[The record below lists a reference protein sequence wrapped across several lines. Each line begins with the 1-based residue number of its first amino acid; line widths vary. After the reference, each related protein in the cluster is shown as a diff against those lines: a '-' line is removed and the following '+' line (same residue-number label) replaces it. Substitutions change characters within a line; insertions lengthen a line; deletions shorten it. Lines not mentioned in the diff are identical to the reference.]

1 MLFFVSMLC
10 CISIR
15 IMEDLTENNSL
26 NYEKEVNLLNM
37 KGWNKRNK
45 SGNGLQGNPSQ
56 SGRLTINL
64 TQSIEHIITELGD
77 SPDLKIRQV
86 KLGEHI
92 PVHAAAL
99 HLSGLVQ
106 PEAVDEFIVGSLLGV
121 TNEML
126 NEQIPATGNV
136 MDFILN
142 RTLEIGDAK
151 VQDEW
156 KEILLAILSGDT
168 VILIEGYASA
178 IVCDT
183 QGGETRS
190 VTEPTSQ
197 LVVRGPK
204 DSFVESLATNI
215 SLIRRRL
222 KTPNLRLEYMRI
234 GEVSQTIVALM
245 FIKGIVDEKLVD
257 EVRKR
262 LGEIKI
268 DAILESGYI
277 EELIQDKTFTPFP
290 TINNSERPD
299 VAASNLLEGRI
310 VLVVDGTPFILIL
323 PAVFTLFFQSSSDYA
338 ERFDIS
344 FFMLLIR
351 YISFI
356 VLILGPS
363 IYIALTTFH
372 YEMIPTTLLINL
384 LSQRENVP
392 FPAFVEAILMEGA
405 FEIIREAGVRMPR
418 AVGQT
423 VSVVGALILGQAVVE
438 AGIITPVMVI
448 VVALT
453 GIASFAIPSYNMAIS
468 GRIIRFAFLI
478 LAGMFGFYGI
488 TLGLIVLVAHM
499 NSLRSFGI
507 PYLSPVVP
515 LSVKRQKDTFLRLP
529 VWIHNKGRST
539 SPGEHGDSPAGEK
552 INTGHEANL
561 SPVINGIDDGGGSN
575 KKGASDES

>member
-1 MLFFVSMLC
+1 MIINGLS
-10 CISIR
+10 R
-15 IMEDLTENNSL
+15 R
-26 NYEKEVNLLNM
+26 Y
-37 KGWNKRNK
+37 K
-45 SGNGLQGNPSQ
+45 SGKRQQETPTQ

-64 TQSIEHIITELGD
+64 IETLEHIENELGD
-77 SPDLKIRQV
+77 SPDLKIRHLKMGDDSPLAV
-86 KLGEHI
+86 A
-92 PVHAAAL
+92 VL
-99 HLSGLVQ
+99 HLSGLVH
-106 PEAVDEFIVGSLLGV
+106 PETVDEFIVGSLLGV
-121 TNEML
+121 TSDML
-126 NEQIPATGNV
+126 SEQLPASGSV
-136 MDFILN
+136 VDFILS
-142 RTLEIGDAK
+142 RALEIGNAEI
-151 VQDEW
+151 QEEW
-156 KEILLAILSGDT
+156 KEVLLAILSGET
-168 VILIEGYASA
+168 IILIDGYASA

-190 VTEPTSQ
+190 VTEPSSQ

-234 GEVSQTIVALM
+234 GEVSQTFVGML

-262 LGEIKI
+262 LNEIKI

-299 VAASNLLEGRI
+299 VAASNLLEGRVI
-310 VLVVDGTPFILIL
+310 LVIDGTPFVLIL
-323 PAVFTLFFQSSSDYA
+323 PAVFTQFFQSSADYA

-344 FFMLLIR
+344 ILMLFIR

-356 VLILGPS
+356 ILILGPS

-392 FPAFVEAILMEGA
+392 FPAFVEAIVMEGA
-405 FEIIREAGVRMPR
+405 FEVIREAGVRMPR

-453 GIASFAIPSYNMAIS
+453 GIASFAIPSYNMAIA
-468 GRIIRFAFLI
+468 GRLIRFAFLI

-507 PYLSPVVP
+507 PYLSPIVP

-529 VWIHNKGRST
+529 MWTHSIDGSST
-539 SPGEHGDSPAGEK
+539 HGERRNSSEGEK
-552 INTGHEANL
+552 IDTGHAENL
-561 SPVINGIDDGGGSN
+561 APVIKNKADDAGG
-575 KKGASDES
+575 KLDEG